1 MLVVD
6 GNLIIAWCGVSGV
19 SEDMLLHSFLAQT
32 HHDLSMSWCVQY
44 HTIELLLQQ
53 YQTDCELL
61 VKLVM

>member
-1 MLVVD
+1 MCIVKYLTTECD
-6 GNLIIAWCGVSGV
+6 SYNNT
-19 SEDMLLHSFLAQT
+19 FLAQT
-32 HHDLSMSWCVQY
+32 LYMSWCVQY